1 MIQVNGSV
9 ENMPLGTTD
18 ELIVRIRM
26 EPGYSFRII
35 KNCHGDPLQN
45 PRDNGGII
53 PVCCMFKF

>member
-1 MIQVNGSV
+1 
-9 ENMPLGTTD
+9 MPFGITD
-18 ELIVRIRM
+18 ELIVRIRT